1 MLFTPETARHF
12 AAIGVAKRAAMAAQQ
27 PDGNRI
33 YRAKNPKLPSLP
45 PANPPPV
52 NAYVFARRARVRKQL
67 NLVDRAIEREAGK
80 DEPDG
85 QRLNW
90 LASAQERLAEQE
102 RQLDNRPAP
111 GTLRPPSQRI
121 TRGNAGPLA
130 SPEIPDQPQVS
141 PARVEPAPSI
151 PQAVPGAGG
160 TSTPPT
166 AVHDPNAKP

>member
-67 NLVDRAIEREAGK
+67 NLVDRAIEREASK

-121 TRGNAGPLA
+121 TRGAALA
-130 SPEIPDQPQVS
+130 APEIPDQPQVS
-141 PARVEPAPSI
+141 PARAVSPQPSV
-151 PQAVPGAGG
+151 AAA
-160 TSTPPT
+160 STAPT
-166 AVHDPNAKP
+166 APQPNAIEDPQREA